1 MKRHASRR
9 HQARLL
15 VGKLAQPDPLKREA
29 ATSPGSQHRAAE
41 FFLDREQSHHVMRVL
56 RLQPNDALEL
66 LDGAGHCYLTRIVSL
81 SKDRVTLREQAQC
94 FVPPNRLQLSLIQG
108 LSSADHMD
116 FSIQKGVEL
125 GLNAFVPV
133 HCERSVS
140 RIDASRA
147 ASKQGHWNRVAQAA
161 CMQSGHPWLPRI
173 LEPMTL
179 QEGLGWA
186 ASHRDAENAPK
197 QLGAM
202 PLQLWML
209 DPYASEALRDRLLAS
224 AADAQQSTPSVILLV
239 GPEAGLS
246 DQEAEAAKAAGF
258 LALHAGPRTLR
269 TETAALAAIAAI
281 QATWGDWADAPS
293 ARWLCA

>member
-224 AADAQQSTPSVILLV
+224 AAEAQQSTPSVILLV

-269 TETAALAAIAAI
+269 TETAAL
-281 QATWGDWADAPS
+281 
-293 ARWLCA
+293 